1 MVAIRMIKK
10 IQGKDKI
17 KELEQEY
24 KNINNL
30 KRILESDQG
39 NMLHELDLENWEYYL
54 ENPEEYLEEGKTIFI
69 DGINLGETELELMHH
84 IKKQNPKSVSELANI
99 VNKKVSTIATKV
111 NNLEKEGL
119 ISFKYGSKNRKIPII
134 NYDKIEIAI

>member
-17 KELEQEY
+17 KELENEY

-30 KRILESDQG
+30 KRILESDQS

-54 ENPEEYLEEGKTIFI
+54 KNPEEYLEEGKTIFI
-69 DGINLGETELELMHH
+69 DEINLGETELELMHH
-84 IKKQNPKSVSELANI
+84 IKKQNPNSISELANI
-99 VNKKVSTIATKV
+99 VNKKVSTITTKV